1 MSNDELMTKLE
12 IIGVN
17 AFPFVIRISTFLRH
31 SSFVLSHFR
40 VVVASNTLLNQRFSI
55 S

>member
-17 AFPFVIRISTFLRH
+17 AFPFVIGISTFLRH
-31 SSFVLSHFR
+31 LSFVLRHFLIFHR
-40 VVVASNTLLNQRFSI
+40 LLDEIFSVW
-55 S
+55 